1 MEAGLTER
9 LLDQLRTCAD
19 GRAECVAYLTVDQA
33 VRDLVVEVVH
43 AAHVGGQGHYDVD
56 SGWLN
61 RLFVDLVDRRRSIV
75 AQVHTHPG
83 DWVGHSWID
92 DAFPIVPMPG
102 LLSVVV
108 PDHAVDAD
116 PAAFGIYCLEV
127 NGSWVD
133 AAGAISW

>member
-1 MEAGLTER
+1 MARVFHHNADDITSTAR
-9 LLDQLRTCAD
+9 LLAL
-19 GRAECVAYLTVDQA
+19 VARFY
-33 VRDLVVEVVH
+33 
-43 AAHVGGQGHYDVD
+43 AAPD
-56 SGWLN
+56 
-61 RLFVDLVDRRRSIV
+61 
-75 AQVHTHPG
+75 THGMGDPG